1 MDETVD
7 EINNNTEDF
16 NLYAVFVVVVVV
28 AAAAN
33 ASASA
38 VDNGDADDYKVDC

>member
-16 NLYAVFVVVVVV
+16 NLYAVFVVVVV